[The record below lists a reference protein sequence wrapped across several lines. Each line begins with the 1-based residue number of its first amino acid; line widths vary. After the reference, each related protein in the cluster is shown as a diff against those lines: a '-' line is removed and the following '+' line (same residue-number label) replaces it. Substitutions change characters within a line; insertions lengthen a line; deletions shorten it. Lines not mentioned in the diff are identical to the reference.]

1 MRILITGIC
10 GFVGSALAIGIR
22 ENLEGVEIFGF
33 DNFVRPGSEL
43 NRLALK
49 KGGISVRHADLRS
62 ASDIEALPGA
72 DWVIDAAAN
81 PSVLAGMD
89 GHSSSRQVIENNL
102 WRYGQCP

>member
-22 ENLEGVEIFGF
+22 EKWDGVEIFGF

-72 DWVIDAAAN
+72 DWLIDAAAN
-81 PSVLAGMD
+81 PSVRRNGWSQQQSTANRKQSFGY
-89 GHSSSRQVIENNL
+89 H
-102 WRYGQCP
+102 QCP